1 MKTIL
6 STLATLGVLV
16 GGANAANA
24 TFDPFNDPSLA
35 LPRSENVDPFD
46 DPRLALPRSEE
57 YDPFNDPRQAVP
69 FTEELWP
76 DITVAKP

>member
-6 STLATLGVLV
+6 SALVILSAVV
-16 GGANAANA
+16 GGAHAAN
-24 TFDPFNDPSLA
+24 TTDPFNDPSLA
-35 LPRSENVDPFD
+35 LPRSENVDPLD

-69 FTEELWP
+69 FVEEVWP
-76 DITVAKP
+76 DISVAKP